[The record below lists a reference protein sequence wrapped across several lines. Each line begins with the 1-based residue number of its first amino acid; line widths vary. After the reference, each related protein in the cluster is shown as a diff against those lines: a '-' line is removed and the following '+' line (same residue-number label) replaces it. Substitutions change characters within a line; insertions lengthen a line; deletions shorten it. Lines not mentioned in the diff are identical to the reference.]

1 MITNKNF
8 NLDLKTIVIIA
19 LLIFIGYHRFLK
31 PVEVTKEVT
40 QTESVDIKKVVE
52 EAINNRL
59 QLQTPQL
66 QPTIIYQDRIVPI
79 NNISEVP
86 KADLKKLKN
95 LNKYK
100 DTTKLE
106 NATIYSEILSDGTV
120 YSNKVVAEIDVKTIT
135 KTKETVITRKESGMF
150 IGPSV
155 QFNQFG
161 INQFGLQL
169 DYIRKNDVGAGVGAF
184 LDNQTGQLNWRLTL
198 RKKIF

>member
-8 NLDLKTIVIIA
+8 NLDLKTIAIIA

-59 QLQTPQL
+59 QLQIPQQ

-79 NNISEVP
+79 NNISEVS
-86 KADLKKLKN
+86 KEDLKKLKN

-155 QFNQFG
+155 QFNQVG

-184 LDNQTGQLNWRLTL
+184 LDNQTGQLNWQLTL